1 MSVKLISAVVPP
13 LVEHLSRRGVGVV
26 KSKMGKLWPA
36 QGDLDWRLSRLI
48 EEVSW
53 RAHRSYRPSSKLRLK
68 AAGIP
73 ILIACRAL
81 EAGLDDG
88 TRSAVDLANDS
99 AGFAMLL
106 HLFELHLRMG
116 SVRGQ
121 TAAARDRGGAADAA
135 KFRKL
140 FDEKMADEKLLRLSL
155 RERTG
160 KAKSDICASERINL
174 RTLNRHLQATV
185 KPRAR

>member
-1 MSVKLISAVVPP
+1 MSVKLTSVRTPAWIGN
-13 LVEHLSRRGVGVV
+13 LSRRGAGVV
-26 KSKMGKLWPA
+26 EPLRLPLMAGHRASLLVH
-36 QGDLDWRLSRLI
+36 DLDWHMRRLI
-48 EEVSW
+48 EEVRW
-53 RAHRSYRPSSKLRLK
+53 RARSKYGQRLRIVCGELEAAL
-68 AAGIP
+68 AAGLVP
-73 ILIACRAL
+73 DPESFVLLL
-81 EAGLDDG
+81 E
-88 TRSAVDLANDS
+88 
-99 AGFAMLL
+99 
-106 HLFELHLRMG
+106 LFELHLRMG

-140 FDEKMADEKLLRLSL
+140 FDEKMADEKLSRLSL